1 VAWQQLTD
9 WARPWPE
16 EPDLQVCLG
25 RDEDRVLVVQHRQG
39 TETYDFLTL
48 SPMIRGQSGD
58 LLRSAGSSPPPEE
71 VIPLPRHQE
80 PTHQGGKR
88 AARWTFRV
96 IGVLVLL
103 AVIYAMWWSFPVKPI

>member
-25 RDEDRVLVVQHRQG
+25 RDEDRVLLVQHRQG
-39 TETYDFLTL
+39 TEIYDFLTL
-48 SPMIRGQSGD
+48 SPMIRVQSGD
-58 LLRSAGSSPPPEE
+58 HFRSAGSPPPPEE
-71 VIPLPRHQE
+71 VTPLPRHRE
-80 PTHQGGKR
+80 PTHKGGKR

-96 IGVLVLL
+96 IGALVLL